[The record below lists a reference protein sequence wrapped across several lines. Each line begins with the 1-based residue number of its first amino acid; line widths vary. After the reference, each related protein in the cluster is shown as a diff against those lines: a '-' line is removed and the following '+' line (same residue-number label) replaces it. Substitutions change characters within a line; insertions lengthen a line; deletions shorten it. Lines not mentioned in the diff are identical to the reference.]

1 MATPSSEA
9 SKTVRVDWNDLDLV
23 ARIKKGKELEDKK
36 ILSKVSGFALPGE
49 LLAIMGP
56 SGAGKTSLLNC
67 LAVRTAPS
75 SGALSFN
82 SMELSKAVK
91 RKVAYVHQQEMLLEC
106 YTPREHLLFQS
117 KLRMPSSVGAE
128 ARKLRVEA
136 SIKMLGLEKCQHS
149 LIGDVYSGI
158 SKNEKRRVS
167 FATEILTQPSVLYC
181 DEPTTGLDSVMAEV
195 IVKYMKAIALA
206 GNNGQKVTVIAS
218 VHQPS
223 SQVFRLFDRLH
234 FLIDGR
240 TAYFGQ
246 LSKLEEHFAKIG
258 FQMPDHTMPADFVM
272 KLCINPRDPE
282 GAAKRRVEISDA
294 WDKQWP
300 NEDARIHGAP
310 IQVIPKAVSEMPVEE
325 KHTNWF
331 VSLLYLTK
339 REVIMKVRAKAEL
352 RSALL
357 RTVVLGLLFGLT
369 FLQVEKTQ
377 TTLFTLNGC
386 LFFAMMF
393 GVMNICMAA
402 SMGIPTR
409 LPTLIREHRNGA
421 YSVPAIYVSKVLADL
436 PFDLLV
442 AGIWGLLLYW
452 MVDFR
457 GDWEHFLYFFLV
469 LYLMTNIATG
479 VGYLGGYLAP
489 VPALSMLVVLLNIM
503 PQMLFGGLFMN
514 LSAVP
519 PGLVWLSTISMFRLG
534 FEALMVNQW
543 QDYGDL
549 PCPPGAPCV
558 ASSGLQVLENN
569 GISQDASYSGI
580 ILWLLLPLGIYHL
593 LAFLALWRRARPR
606 QFESAA
612 PEDDTK
618 GELRRDGE
626 EQTQLTSIQRP
637 EILVQWEDLTVEVM
651 RTDMTGARKQTQI
664 LENAQ
669 GCVEPGQLL
678 AVMGPSGSGKSTLLK
693 SLAGIGEVPL
703 QGGSRISING
713 TAWTPEIREHSAFLF
728 QDEQLFAGLTVR
740 EHLLFQSG
748 FRMGRMSKAERGKR
762 ADALLLE
769 LGLSKCQ
776 NTLIGSIGSGI
787 SGGERR
793 RLAFATELLTEP
805 TLLFADEATSG
816 LDSAMAYNVTKL
828 LHDFARGENT
838 TKKTVLATIHQ
849 PSEEVFNLFDK
860 VLIIVEGR
868 SVYFGPPSA
877 ALQHFSS
884 LGMECPR
891 DESPPDF
898 FMRCVAIDAG
908 EDEARAEAAEEH
920 GEAPDDAFAP
930 GAPEDA
936 GREDDRGPIAAREPL
951 RSDDGLGAPRDAAA
965 PEEQAALQGGGGA
978 HSAHVFAAGAPL
990 LAAPNDQQ
998 SWQSVMG
1005 LLNMVMINTFMT
1017 AGFGLTQELPHAF
1030 RPAFREVRAGMYSIT
1045 AWFWSKSIGD
1055 LPVDLIG
1062 AAVGASLVC
1071 LMTGIAQSTQ
1081 AFLLFMLLVMI
1092 MAQIGNTWGY
1102 LCSALGGRAEYAF
1115 AVFLL
1120 TVFPFMIFNGFLIT
1134 TENIPIYFRWIEYVS
1149 AFKPAFT
1156 EFAVAIWKSRS
1167 TIDCPGG
1174 GNCPLQSG
1182 DDVLALF
1189 GLSNPDHVFNWVML
1203 VPVYIVGVRLLAWG
1217 ALVLRLTLGSSNV
1230 AKAGAKPKTK
1240 SAQVQIINTEEVSKN
1255 EDQPV

>member
-1 MATPSSEA
+1 
-9 SKTVRVDWNDLDLV
+9 
-23 ARIKKGKELEDKK
+23 
-36 ILSKVSGFALPGE
+36 
-49 LLAIMGP
+49 
-56 SGAGKTSLLNC
+56 
-67 LAVRTAPS
+67 
-75 SGALSFN
+75 
-82 SMELSKAVK
+82 
-91 RKVAYVHQQEMLLEC
+91 
-106 YTPREHLLFQS
+106 
-117 KLRMPSSVGAE
+117 
-128 ARKLRVEA
+128 
-136 SIKMLGLEKCQHS
+136 
-149 LIGDVYSGI
+149 
-158 SKNEKRRVS
+158 
-167 FATEILTQPSVLYC
+167 
-181 DEPTTGLDSVMAEV
+181 
-195 IVKYMKAIALA
+195 
-206 GNNGQKVTVIAS
+206 
-218 VHQPS
+218 
-223 SQVFRLFDRLH
+223 
-234 FLIDGR
+234 
-240 TAYFGQ
+240 
-246 LSKLEEHFAKIG
+246 
-258 FQMPDHTMPADFVM
+258 
-272 KLCINPRDPE
+272 
-282 GAAKRRVEISDA
+282 
-294 WDKQWP
+294 
-300 NEDARIHGAP
+300 
-310 IQVIPKAVSEMPVEE
+310 
-325 KHTNWF
+325 
-331 VSLLYLTK
+331 
-339 REVIMKVRAKAEL
+339 
-352 RSALL
+352 
-357 RTVVLGLLFGLT
+357 
-369 FLQVEKTQ
+369 VEKTQ

-908 EDEARAEAAEEH
+908 EDEARAEALKNTE
-920 GEAPDDAFAP
+920 
-930 GAPEDA
+930 
-936 GREDDRGPIAAREPL
+936 RLLTMPL
-951 RSDDGLGAPRDAAA
+951 RLEPPKMPAEKMIEGPSLHGS
-965 PEEQAALQGGGGA
+965 
-978 HSAHVFAAGAPL
+978 HFAAMMGLVRREML
-990 LAAPNDQQ
+990 LRRRSKLLFKAVVARTLLMSLLLGLLYWQLPNDQQ

-1071 LMTGIAQSTQ
+1071 LMTGIAQSVLAVYAAGHDHGPDRQ
-1081 AFLLFMLLVMI
+1081 H
-1092 MAQIGNTWGY
+1092 
-1102 LCSALGGRAEYAF
+1102 LGLSVQRPGWEGGVCLR
-1115 AVFLL
+1115 
-1120 TVFPFMIFNGFLIT
+1120 G
-1134 TENIPIYFRWIEYVS
+1134 VS
-1149 AFKPAFT
+1149 A
-1156 EFAVAIWKSRS
+1156 
-1167 TIDCPGG
+1167 D
-1174 GNCPLQSG
+1174 
-1182 DDVLALF
+1182 
-1189 GLSNPDHVFNWVML
+1189 GLSLHDL
-1203 VPVYIVGVRLLAWG
+1203 QRLL
-1217 ALVLRLTLGSSNV
+1217 
-1230 AKAGAKPKTK
+1230 
-1240 SAQVQIINTEEVSKN
+1240 
-1255 EDQPV
+1255 DHH